1 MLKQLWNPVFL
12 PCIYSKEQDKISN
25 KQFCLS
31 PVEGNGSSDPSLLH
45 ITQLVYFKLLKKC
58 LNN

>member
-12 PCIYSKEQDKISN
+12 PCTHSKEQDKIYN

-31 PVEGNGSSDPSLLH
+31 PVEGNGSSDPNVFLKAHFILHSCFSLSS
-45 ITQLVYFKLLKKC
+45 
-58 LNN
+58 